1 MLNVLEGYDLG
12 AKGAGS
18 AAAVHLMAETMRRAF
33 ADRARFLGDPDFNLD
48 LPVARLTSKPYA
60 ESLRR
65 SIREDRASASSPE
78 RFEWPAES
86 PQTTH
91 LSVVDAQRNAVSLTT
106 TLEDGYGSK
115 IVVPG
120 AGFLLNN
127 EMGDFNAGPGLT
139 DATGLVG
146 TAPNLAAPGK
156 RMLSSMTPTI
166 LTLEGKPFLVV
177 GSPGGRTII
186 NTVLEI
192 IVNVVDFGLGVQ
204 DAVDFPRFHHQWLP
218 DRIQYEKNGL
228 SPDTLALLRAR
239 GHTLDEV
246 DVQGVAQAIVFD
258 AAQDMLEGAS
268 DRRAPDG
275 AAIGR

>member
-1 MLNVLEGYDLG
+1 
-12 AKGAGS
+12 
-18 AAAVHLMAETMRRAF
+18 
-33 ADRARFLGDPDFNLD
+33 
-48 LPVARLTSKPYA
+48 
-60 ESLRR
+60 
-65 SIREDRASASSPE
+65 
-78 RFEWPAES
+78 
-86 PQTTH
+86 
-91 LSVVDAQRNAVSLTT
+91 
-106 TLEDGYGSK
+106 
-115 IVVPG
+115 
-120 AGFLLNN
+120 
-127 EMGDFNAGPGLT
+127 
-139 DATGLVG
+139 
-146 TAPNLAAPGK
+146 
-156 RMLSSMTPTI
+156 
-166 LTLEGKPFLVV
+166 
-177 GSPGGRTII
+177 
-186 NTVLEI
+186 VLEI